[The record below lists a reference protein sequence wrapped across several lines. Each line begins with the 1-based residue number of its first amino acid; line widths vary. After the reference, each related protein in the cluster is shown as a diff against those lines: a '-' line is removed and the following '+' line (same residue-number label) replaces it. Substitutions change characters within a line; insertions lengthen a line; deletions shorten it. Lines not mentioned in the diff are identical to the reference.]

1 MARMTREEA
10 EAFPASPDHQGT
22 AILSVPRPGR
32 GPISVP
38 LSFGYAGGVFTFAT
52 KPSRRHAQ
60 AFLAAG
66 RATVIVHHERYEP
79 GRQLERYVMAEGPI
93 GFADP
98 MPAHDEFGTAVLR
111 PETFVGVVYDFG

>member
-1 MARMTREEA
+1 MTREEA
-10 EAFPASPDHQGT
+10 EAFLAGADHKGT

-38 LSFGYAGGVFTFAT
+38 MSFQYADGAFTFAT

-79 GRQLERYVMAEGPI
+79 GVQLERYVTAEGPI
-93 GFADP
+93 AFAEP

-111 PETFVGVVYDFG
+111 PESFVAVIYEF